1 MGIETKC
8 QQQIPSSHENIVTV
22 KYIVIERSST
32 PLIENGMCK
41 KTRLVK
47 EGEEEEEAR
56 ITFYD
61 GEGSTIQQS
70 HHTLHLNNK
79 IDE

>member
-8 QQQIPSSHENIVTV
+8 QQQIPSSHGNIVTV

-41 KTRLVK
+41 KMRLVK
-47 EGEEEEEAR
+47 EEEEAR

-70 HHTLHLNNK
+70 HHTLHLNNE